1 MNGKKYR
8 AIRRGI
14 ISINFLLFVCLANE
28 AMPFETAKERTMS
41 DTQTASGAR
50 DFDFLLGRWRVQNK
64 FLKARLKGSNE
75 WLTFEASLEVR
86 SIIGG
91 LGNVDQYKA
100 TLFGK
105 PLEGTT
111 LRVFNP
117 QTKKWSLYWVDN
129 WSATL
134 QPPLVG
140 EFKNGVGEFF
150 TDDEYEGKKI
160 KVRFIWSEIAGN
172 HARWEQAFSEDGG
185 KVWETNW
192 IMEFS
197 KI

>member
-1 MNGKKYR
+1 
-8 AIRRGI
+8 
-14 ISINFLLFVCLANE
+14 
-28 AMPFETAKERTMS
+28 MS

-50 DFDFLLGRWRVQNK
+50 DFDFLLGRWRVHNER
-64 FLKARLKGSNE
+64 LKARLKGSNE
-75 WLTFEASLEVR
+75 WEAFEATLEVR
-86 SIIGG
+86 SILDG

-117 QTKKWSLYWVDN
+117 RTKKWSLYWVDN

-134 QPPLVG
+134 YPPMVG
-140 EFKNGVGEFF
+140 EFKNGVGHFF
-150 TDDEYEGKKI
+150 GDDENDGKK
-160 KVRFIWSEIAGN
+160 VNSRFIWSEITEN
-172 HARWEQAFSEDGG
+172 HACWEQAFSEDGET
-185 KVWETNW
+185 WETNW

-197 KI
+197 RM